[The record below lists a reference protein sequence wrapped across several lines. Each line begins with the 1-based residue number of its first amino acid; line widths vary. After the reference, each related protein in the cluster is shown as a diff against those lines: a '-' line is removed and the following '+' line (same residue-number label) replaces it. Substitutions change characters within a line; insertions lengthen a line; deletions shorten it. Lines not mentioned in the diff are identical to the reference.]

1 MRGANVL
8 TLRRANVFR
17 ICGSWQHED
26 YDVFDGERDVG
37 RVYLVDHRAFQVPA
51 ALERSTAT
59 AVPPD
64 TNVILSAHGRKENQR
79 VMNPQLSTSI
89 SRKRDSEN
97 HEDGGHS
104 DRIKQTTPH
113 PRDKADG
120 QCQYDR
126 NGNAALVMPPPHL
139 RRRRG
144 PGPIADQAEG

>member
-64 TNVILSAHGRKENQR
+64 RNERDTECAWTQEK
-79 VMNPQLSTSI
+79 ST
-89 SRKRDSEN
+89 RYE
-97 HEDGGHS
+97 
-104 DRIKQTTPH
+104 
-113 PRDKADG
+113 
-120 QCQYDR
+120 
-126 NGNAALVMPPPHL
+126 PPAINFHL
-139 RRRRG
+139 
-144 PGPIADQAEG
+144 EET